1 MVRLGRCYYRDS
13 SAVPSSWF
21 IICFALLLRH
31 DLFALLLHMACCS
44 VSLSFLTV
52 AVSSVCP
59 WSDCVQILF
68 LFVFLSRLYVVGY
81 RLHVCFKPCLAFELW
96 CLPLSLVPFSSP
108 SFWFVG
114 APLDVLF
121 GEFVPSKLIDL
132 SFR

>member
-1 MVRLGRCYYRDS
+1 MFRS
-13 SAVPSSWF
+13 SSCL
-21 IICFALLLRH
+21 CFCLVL
-31 DLFALLLHMACCS
+31 
-44 VSLSFLTV
+44 VSLDPGL
-52 AVSSVCP
+52 
-59 WSDCVQILF
+59 LF
-68 LFVFLSRLYVVGY
+68 LVHLYVFVIVVVTVVCVFTRLYVVGY

-114 APLDVLF
+114 APFDVLI